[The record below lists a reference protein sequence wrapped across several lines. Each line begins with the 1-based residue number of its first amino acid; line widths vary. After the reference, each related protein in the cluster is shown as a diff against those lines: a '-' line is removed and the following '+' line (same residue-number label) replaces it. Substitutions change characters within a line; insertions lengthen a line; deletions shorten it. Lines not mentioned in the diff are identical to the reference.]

1 MSTMTPYKGI
11 RHTQTF
17 TTQITTTS
25 SNNPQSPQEVSVQA
39 HSQNIQSTMK
49 YSNQPTTPPRTPRRT
64 EQRQPASQG
73 KHNSNVPES
82 GSRKPRNRN
91 KPKNVQNSPPTTKA
105 DRTTPP
111 LTAAQS
117 TTKPPSARPI
127 QTPSAAAYAG
137 STFHASPAPSALP
150 MPSFYSKSVP
160 ESPRT
165 KSGSG
170 MMDIKP
176 STDEVSQTPSSVQSF
191 SKTPRIEESPLDLFF
206 NADKREKAEKM
217 RAQSANSV
225 PTASMGPFNPPLT
238 SPGSTIVTPQHVN
251 QTNTTNAS
259 SSRASASGLFAME
272 LDGPSNSGMPLGP
285 AFSTPY
291 HERINAARKTSS
303 PLQSQKAS
311 PNKPQSPLDR
321 SEALKAYLFSQP
333 IPKASEPSA
342 DSNLGPALSVST
354 NAAMSY
360 QGGNSSPS
368 GPRNS
373 GMSTKTPQSNYRYK
387 GESKSSTDIPK
398 STGSG
403 LRREF
408 TPSKTPTKT
417 PDRAFN
423 FAQTPTPSR
432 VYESQ
437 DSTARAS
444 PIPNPSTGVTPG
456 SSDADLRGMENSL
469 RRLLKLDSPGV
480 AGSAV

>member
-17 TTQITTTS
+17 TTQITTAS
-25 SNNPQSPQEVSVQA
+25 SNNPQSPQE
-39 HSQNIQSTMK
+39 NIQSTMK

-73 KHNSNVPES
+73 KQNSNVPES
-82 GSRKPRNRN
+82 SSRKSRNRN
-91 KPKNVQNSPPTTKA
+91 KPKNAQTSPAATKA
-105 DRTTPP
+105 DRSSPP
-111 LTAAQS
+111 LTANQS
-117 TTKPPSARPI
+117 TTKPPSARPV
-127 QTPSAAAYAG
+127 QTPSTTAYAG

-165 KSGSG
+165 KSGSS
-170 MMDIKP
+170 MVDMKP
-176 STDEVSQTPSSVQSF
+176 SAGEATQTPSSVQSF
-191 SKTPRIEESPLDLFF
+191 SKIPRNEESPLDFFF

-238 SPGSTIVTPQHVN
+238 SPGSTKTPPQPGN
-251 QTNTTNAS
+251 QNNTTNAS
-259 SSRASASGLFAME
+259 SSRGPASGLFAME
-272 LDGPSNSGMPLGP
+272 LDGPSSSGMPLGP

-291 HERINAARKTSS
+291 HERINAARKTPNSLQAQNSS
-303 PLQSQKAS
+303 PS
-311 PNKPQSPLDR
+311 KPQSPLDR

-333 IPKASEPSA
+333 VAKASEPSP
-342 DSNLGPALSVST
+342 DSNLGPTLSAST

-360 QGGNSSPS
+360 QGGHSSPS
-368 GPRNS
+368 GPRNP
-373 GMSTKTPQSNYRYK
+373 GMSAKTPQSNYRYK

-398 STGSG
+398 SARSG
-403 LRREF
+403 LRREV

-432 VYESQ
+432 VYEGQ
-437 DSTARAS
+437 GFITRAS
-444 PIPNPSTGVTPG
+444 PVPNPTTGITPG

-469 RRLLKLDSPGV
+469 RRLLKLDSPAV
-480 AGSAV
+480 AGSTV